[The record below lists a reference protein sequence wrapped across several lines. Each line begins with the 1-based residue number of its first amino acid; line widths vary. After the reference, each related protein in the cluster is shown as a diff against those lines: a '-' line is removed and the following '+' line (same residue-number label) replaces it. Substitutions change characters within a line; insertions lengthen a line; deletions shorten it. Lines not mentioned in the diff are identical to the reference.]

1 MPRIDPST
9 VRVATRGT
17 SRAINR
23 QIVLDL
29 VRAHQP
35 ISRADLARAMNVAR
49 GAVTTLVN
57 RLIDEDL
64 LVEGATDSSTTQR
77 GRKPTFLHGNA
88 SRRVVVAVDLRV
100 SESYVLLAD
109 LMGRPVADVV
119 AFETLREPRALARR
133 IAKIIDALR
142 EAHAPGLGCEGVGV
156 VVPGMVDR
164 ATSRVINAPTLG
176 WKDRDIRTPIAT
188 ATGLPVQI
196 ENSGRACALAQLW
209 AVRKELPSRGD
220 FVFVSVSDGLGVGV
234 VVNGEFR
241 GRHNIAGEFGHA
253 AQHDGPICAC
263 GATDAGGFSNRATVA
278 RYLRRPVDHI
288 AVDAT
293 TAPVSIAEVMAAAQ
307 AGDARAMAAVQ
318 TTARYLGWPRLD
330 RQRPR
335 SRPRLHR
342 RRTHAGVGCHRRH
355 GQVGLASVLTQAAAC
370 RVARGVAT
378 GVAAPAGRRRS
389 SRTGFIHGV
398 ACSAAPARS
407 LGSRSPA
414 GTRSGARGR
423 RRVCDDATRFHRT
436 RIQTMSTTLLPIS
449 PTTGIVRDTA
459 STKGRTRTV
468 SPELC
473 ASRHLHYGRIILD
486 ATDAPLT
493 IETAGHETG
502 FVCMKGAATL
512 AVAGGQTYAVTPYDT
527 LYVPRQSTVVVTPG
541 EGGCD
546 IAEIRRRSN
555 APSRAVR
562 EVRRCAPGRGPAL
575 QGRRPGRQ
583 ARAQHPHRQE
593 RRVGPHP
600 LRHHL
605 QRARQLDVV
614 AAA

>member
-77 GRKPTFLHGNA
+77 GRKPTFLHVNA

-234 VVNGEFR
+234 VVNGEVLR
-241 GRHNIAGEFGHA
+241 GRHNIAGEFGHVPLSI
-253 AQHDGPICAC
+253 DGPICAC
-263 GATDAGGFSNRATVA
+263 GATGCWEAYVSNRATVA

-318 TTARYLGWPRLD
+318 TTARYLGLGLGSIVNALD
-330 RQRPR
+330 PDRVYIGGELTLAWDVIADTVR
-335 SRPRLHR
+335 SALSER
-342 RRTHAGVGCHRRH
+342 
-355 GQVGLASVLTQAAAC
+355 VLTQAAT
-370 RVARGVAT
+370 RVELLVVPPQESPRLLGAAAL
-378 GVAAPAGRRRS
+378 VAAPAFS
-389 SRTGFIHGV
+389 STGV
-398 ACSAAPARS
+398 A
-407 LGSRSPA
+407 
-414 GTRSGARGR
+414 
-423 RRVCDDATRFHRT
+423 
-436 RIQTMSTTLLPIS
+436 
-449 PTTGIVRDTA
+449 
-459 STKGRTRTV
+459 
-468 SPELC
+468 
-473 ASRHLHYGRIILD
+473 
-486 ATDAPLT
+486 
-493 IETAGHETG
+493 
-502 FVCMKGAATL
+502 
-512 AVAGGQTYAVTPYDT
+512 
-527 LYVPRQSTVVVTPG
+527 
-541 EGGCD
+541 
-546 IAEIRRRSN
+546 
-555 APSRAVR
+555 
-562 EVRRCAPGRGPAL
+562 
-575 QGRRPGRQ
+575 
-583 ARAQHPHRQE
+583 
-593 RRVGPHP
+593 
-600 LRHHL
+600 
-605 QRARQLDVV
+605 
-614 AAA
+614 

>member
-57 RLIDEDL
+57 RLIDEEL
-64 LVEGATDSSTTQR
+64 LIEGATDSSTTQR
-77 GRKPTFLHGNA
+77 GRKPTFLHVNA

-133 IAKIIDALR
+133 IAKIIGALR
-142 EAHAPGLGCEGVGV
+142 EAHAPGLACEGVGV

-234 VVNGEFR
+234 VVNGEVLR
-241 GRHNIAGEFGHA
+241 GRHNIAGEFGHVPLSI
-253 AQHDGPICAC
+253 DGPICAC
-263 GATDAGGFSNRATVA
+263 GATGCWEAYVSNRATVA

-318 TTARYLGWPRLD
+318 TTARYLGLGLGSIVNALD
-330 RQRPR
+330 PDRVYIGGELTLAWDVIADTVR
-335 SRPRLHR
+335 SALSER
-342 RRTHAGVGCHRRH
+342 
-355 GQVGLASVLTQAAAC
+355 VLTQAAT
-370 RVARGVAT
+370 RVELLVVPPQESPRLLGAAAL
-378 GVAAPAGRRRS
+378 VAAPAFS
-389 SRTGFIHGV
+389 STGV
-398 ACSAAPARS
+398 A
-407 LGSRSPA
+407 
-414 GTRSGARGR
+414 
-423 RRVCDDATRFHRT
+423 
-436 RIQTMSTTLLPIS
+436 
-449 PTTGIVRDTA
+449 
-459 STKGRTRTV
+459 
-468 SPELC
+468 
-473 ASRHLHYGRIILD
+473 
-486 ATDAPLT
+486 
-493 IETAGHETG
+493 
-502 FVCMKGAATL
+502 
-512 AVAGGQTYAVTPYDT
+512 
-527 LYVPRQSTVVVTPG
+527 
-541 EGGCD
+541 
-546 IAEIRRRSN
+546 
-555 APSRAVR
+555 
-562 EVRRCAPGRGPAL
+562 
-575 QGRRPGRQ
+575 
-583 ARAQHPHRQE
+583 
-593 RRVGPHP
+593 
-600 LRHHL
+600 
-605 QRARQLDVV
+605 
-614 AAA
+614 